1 MGAVKESKA
10 ACLGDYRNVG
20 ACRGCLLE
28 QPCIDLTLEA
38 DGYYDE
44 LAYREEVLR
53 DEAAGPTSFVYPV
66 RKGTGR

>member
-10 ACLGDYRNVG
+10 ACLGDYRNVE
-20 ACRGCLLE
+20 ACRGCILE

-53 DEAAGPTSFVYPV
+53 EAASPASSLHDLQ
-66 RKGTGR
+66 